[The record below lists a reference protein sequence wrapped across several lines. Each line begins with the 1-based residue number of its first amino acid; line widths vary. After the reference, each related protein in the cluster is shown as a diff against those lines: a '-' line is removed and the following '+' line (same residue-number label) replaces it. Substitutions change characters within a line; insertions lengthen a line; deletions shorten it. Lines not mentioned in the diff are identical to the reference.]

1 MDTLIR
7 TTYGQLMRKLRAPPT
22 IDQDLRAVATHLEDS
37 IETLLAIS
45 LRLAKTDDQ
54 TQRMDLAKL
63 ILAFQ
68 DDADILNAHADR
80 LRERGLGRGRRS
92 TDLA

>member
-1 MDTLIR
+1 
-7 TTYGQLMRKLRAPPT
+7 
-22 IDQDLRAVATHLEDS
+22 
-37 IETLLAIS
+37 
-45 LRLAKTDDQ
+45 
-54 TQRMDLAKL
+54 MDLAKL